1 MKIVWKDKMNKKEYE
16 RFFTEIGILKT
27 LDHPNIVNIYEVY
40 QDSKRFYIV
49 TE

>member
-1 MKIVWKDKMNKKEYE
+1 MNKKEYE
-16 RFFTEIGILKT
+16 RFFMEIGILKA